1 MAEKRGMP
9 SMLALLGLLAVAGY
23 QNRDKIA
30 QALQG
35 MQGNAPAN
43 PAPGNA
49 PASPAPGNA
58 PAQGQPTQAGGGLLD
73 ELGGLFGGGAAAGGA
88 GTLTGGL
95 NDLLDSFKNAGHKE
109 VADSW
114 VTPGV
119 PTQGLSPNQVET
131 AIGKDN
137 LDELSRR
144 TGLSYDELVKRLS
157 STIPETVDRMTPNG
171 NFPQTEDEAR
181 QLLTK
186 A

>member
-35 MQGNAPAN
+35 MQ
-43 PAPGNA
+43 GNA

-157 STIPETVDRMTPNG
+157 SAIPETVDRMTPNG

>member
-35 MQGNAPAN
+35 MQGNAPA
-43 PAPGNA
+43 
-49 PASPAPGNA
+49 SPTPGNA

>member
-35 MQGNAPAN
+35 MQGNAPAPGTT
-43 PAPGNA
+43 PAPGQ
-49 PASPAPGNA
+49 
-58 PAQGQPTQAGGGLLD
+58 PAQTSTGGGGLLD
-73 ELGGLFGGGAAAGGA
+73 ELGGLFGGATAAGGA

-95 NDLLDSFKNAGHKE
+95 NDLVDSFKNAGHKD

-119 PTQGLSPNQVET
+119 PTQGLSPDQVET